1 MASNNN
7 ASGGSKQNNISVH
20 TGLFNRE
27 NYYVNPV
34 PDSLRASVAVPLD
47 NLSFDDDT
55 DLWTRAY
62 GAVQKREA
70 KLMKSYMKHLND
82 LQAVGNSI
90 TDGDLLDPVYIDST
104 VNQLMNIRETK
115 KIQVIMPRA
124 NIEIQE
130 EIEKLAKSLIWSDEV
145 VRAASKTQPY
155 VALAWSGVSMFL
167 SNCLHHITEWQKA
180 DIYNNSKIQL
190 EAIRKQVILQEEI
203 LQDMKKG
210 KQDDMEQSLFGNL
223 AEASGNY
230 ARNKDINPK
239 RVPGTCE
246 WFLRDER
253 FCNWRDR
260 QAGALLWV
268 SAGPGCGKSVLSR
281 CLIDEG
287 HLTPNSTITIQPP
300 VIRASQR
307 QSIICYFFFKDGNA
321 EQIDGT
327 QALCAILHQLFKH
340 PSTSNLITYALPSHR
355 TYQTTLTHRMDVL
368 WQILLDCAK
377 SSSADIICLLDALDE
392 CRGDSAQRLLG
403 MIENS
408 SSQQGELFGSSK
420 LKFLITSRPYDDLK
434 WSFNR
439 LSVATYLHFDG
450 DEKSGQIGEEINLVI
465 DTKVQQFAAP
475 FSDEDRVIISKR
487 LKSMENRTYL
497 WLHLTSNIIETKRS
511 AYSRSADI
519 EELLCE
525 LPANV
530 VGAYEKILSRSQ
542 HERKVEAL
550 LQIVLAAKRPLTLD
564 EANNALALAVEEG
577 GFSEYAALQRKLWP
591 QSTFKTT
598 VQNLCGLFISI
609 HDSKLS
615 FIHQTA
621 REFLV
626 SHEQKGRW
634 KGRLSLS
641 KSHGMLSG
649 ACINYL
655 QILDPSCESLRDE
668 YPLFDYAAYNWYLHF
683 RSQDAASTE
692 MLRKPA
698 RELCRNSSQA
708 RFWAKNRF
716 LLDYQNFRDVWP
728 DLWFATHLRLT
739 AVMYDAI
746 VHEHANVNQRGVF
759 PHDRLIHLVIENGDL
774 EGMEVLLDHGAELG
788 EQDISFLVP
797 HDSKAEA
804 MMTLLLDKRG
814 SEIEITED
822 TLEVVVTHRKN
833 GAAVLALLLKRRGD
847 DIKIT
852 PNLIRRTVLCGSV
865 ETMSLLLDERGNEF
879 TITEEVMRAAV
890 YNSRNM
896 LALLL
901 KRRGHEVNI
910 TEAVLI
916 EAMSTCYHETL
927 NLLLDHC
934 NGTKITEEMVQAA
947 AGGYEA
953 IMQLLLE
960 KRGHEITVT
969 ENIIKAAV
977 ANCTE
982 AEEITSLLLDRRG
995 HEITVTEDI
1004 VKAAAANEG
1013 MFLNGMISLLFDRRG
1028 HEITVTED
1036 IVKAAV
1042 ANKENAQKI
1051 ISLLL
1056 DRRGHEITFT
1066 EDIIKAAMAN
1076 KSQSV
1081 EILSLLLNRSGHEI
1095 TATKDIIKAAVADDW
1110 HSKGVVSLLLDA

>member
-20 TGLFNRE
+20 TRLFNRE
-27 NYYVNPV
+27 NYYVNSV
-34 PDSLRASVAVPLD
+34 TDSLRASVAVPLD

-82 LQAVGNSI
+82 LQAVGDSI

-124 NIEIQE
+124 NTEIQE

-155 VALAWSGVSMFL
+155 VALAWSSVSIFL
-167 SNCLHHITEWQKA
+167 SLLSDISVYNKEMLKGFNKLIDMQVFWKACEETHLTSSNSKPLYHLREPMAELYSFIIEYQARAICHVAKPPISRTFECVIGSDDWTEMMRPIQNLEQNCLHHITEWQKA

-190 EAIRKQVILQEEI
+190 EAIRKQVILQDEI

-210 KQDDMEQSLFGNL
+210 KQDDMEQNLFGNL

-307 QSIICYFFFKDGNA
+307 PSVICYFFFKDGNA

-327 QALCAILHQLFKH
+327 QAFCAILHELFKH
-340 PSTSNLITYALPSHR
+340 PLTSNLIAYALPSHR
-355 TYQTTLTHRMDVL
+355 THQKTLTNKMDVL
-368 WQILLDCAK
+368 WQILVDCAK
-377 SSSADIICLLDALDE
+377 FSSADIICVLDALDE

-403 MIENS
+403 MIESS

-434 WSFNR
+434 WSFDR
-439 LSVATYLHFDG
+439 LLSVATYLHFDG

-465 DTKVQQFAAP
+465 DTKVQHFAAP
-475 FSDEDRVIISKR
+475 FSEEDRDMISKR

-497 WLHLTSNIIETKRS
+497 WLHLTLDIIEKKRS
-511 AYSRSADI
+511 AYSRSSDI

-525 LPANV
+525 LPPNV
-530 VGAYEKILSRSQ
+530 AGAYEKILSRSQ

-550 LQIVLAAKRPLTLD
+550 LQIVLAATRPLTLE

-577 GFSEYAALQRKLWP
+577 GFSAYATLQGKLWP
-591 QSTFKTT
+591 QNTFKTT

-609 HDSKLS
+609 HDSKLW

-626 SHEQKGRW
+626 SHEQPGPEKW
-634 KGRLSLS
+634 KGRLSLP
-641 KSHGMLSG
+641 KSHGVLSR

-655 QILDPSCESLRDE
+655 QILDPKCESPRNE
-668 YPLFDYAAYNWYLHF
+668 YPLFYYAAANWCLHF

-692 MLRKPA
+692 LLRKPA
-698 RELCRNSSQA
+698 RELCRISSPQA
-708 RFWAKNRF
+708 EFC
-716 LLDYQNFRDVWP
+716 FRQRGPVSIIPWYDIEKSSDLHFAAVLGLPAVVYDV
-728 DLWFATHLRLT
+728 
-739 AVMYDAI
+739 I
-746 VHEHANVNQRGVF
+746 VHEHADVNVETFSSLDIRNTSPPLHFAIINR
-759 PHDRLIHLVIENGDL
+759 HLEV
-774 EGMEVLLDHGAELG
+774 MQVLLDHGANVG
-788 EQDISFLVP
+788 
-797 HDSKAEA
+797 K
-804 MMTLLLDKRG
+804 
-814 SEIEITED
+814 
-822 TLEVVVTHRKN
+822 
-833 GAAVLALLLKRRGD
+833 
-847 DIKIT
+847 
-852 PNLIRRTVLCGSV
+852 
-865 ETMSLLLDERGNEF
+865 
-879 TITEEVMRAAV
+879 
-890 YNSRNM
+890 Y
-896 LALLL
+896 
-901 KRRGHEVNI
+901 
-910 TEAVLI
+910 
-916 EAMSTCYHETL
+916 
-927 NLLLDHC
+927 
-934 NGTKITEEMVQAA
+934 
-947 AGGYEA
+947 
-953 IMQLLLE
+953 
-960 KRGHEITVT
+960 
-969 ENIIKAAV
+969 
-977 ANCTE
+977 
-982 AEEITSLLLDRRG
+982 
-995 HEITVTEDI
+995 
-1004 VKAAAANEG
+1004 
-1013 MFLNGMISLLFDRRG
+1013 
-1028 HEITVTED
+1028 
-1036 IVKAAV
+1036 
-1042 ANKENAQKI
+1042 
-1051 ISLLL
+1051 
-1056 DRRGHEITFT
+1056 
-1066 EDIIKAAMAN
+1066 
-1076 KSQSV
+1076 
-1081 EILSLLLNRSGHEI
+1081 
-1095 TATKDIIKAAVADDW
+1095 
-1110 HSKGVVSLLLDA
+1110 